1 MKAPF
6 LLGRM
11 LFGGFFLY
19 NGINH
24 LRQAKSMGSYA
35 EAKGVPAGGSHPAV
49 MPMMPPGGSMFEM
62 LFA

>member
-6 LLGRM
+6 LLGRF

-24 LRQAKSMGSYA
+24 LRNPKAMAPYV
-35 EAKGVPAGGSHPAV
+35 E
-49 MPMMPPGGSMFEM
+49 
-62 LFA
+62 